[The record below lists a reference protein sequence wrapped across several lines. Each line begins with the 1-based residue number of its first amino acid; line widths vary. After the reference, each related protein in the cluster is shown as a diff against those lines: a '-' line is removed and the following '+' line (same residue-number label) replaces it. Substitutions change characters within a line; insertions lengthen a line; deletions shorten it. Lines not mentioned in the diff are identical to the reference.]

1 MTNLIFIIGFLG
13 SGKTTFINNVIK
25 TQKNIG
31 LIINDFG
38 HINIDMHLV
47 NQVNIPIIDI
57 HYGSVFCDC
66 KSESLLNGLKEL
78 SKHSLDTIYVEST
91 GLANPKS
98 LNELINLIN
107 KTTNHPIKHIG
118 NIGIIDASNI
128 HKVISTNLVY
138 NQILL
143 SDLILLNKCDLVN
156 NRELNDIKQSILAI
170 NPTPDIIETVYAN
183 WLIDLSQ
190 FKKHQ
195 KEKRLDTESPIR
207 LTIDITN
214 KTLFEIE
221 QLCEVI
227 APKCHRIK
235 GYLTNEKT
243 EYFEYSDHTFKV
255 TEYPYQPSSVM
266 TLLSLDQT
274 NFFKQIKTA
283 YHTLFEDEMTII
295 TSTKL

>member
-1 MTNLIFIIGFLG
+1 MTNLVFIIGFLG

-47 NQVNIPIIDI
+47 TQTNIPIIDI

-66 KSESLLNGLKEL
+66 KSEALFNGLKEL
-78 SKHSLDTIYVEST
+78 SKHNLDTIYVEST

-98 LNELINLIN
+98 LDALIKLIN
-107 KTTNHPIKHIG
+107 KTTKHPIKHVG
-118 NIGIIDASNI
+118 NIGIVDASNI
-128 HKVISTNLVY
+128 HKVISTNLVH

-156 NRELNDIKQSILAI
+156 NKERNNIKQNIASI
-170 NPTPDIIETVYAN
+170 NHTPNIIETVYAN

-195 KEKRLDTESPIR
+195 KSKRLDTESPLR
-207 LTIDITN
+207 LTIDIAS

-235 GYLTNEKT
+235 GYLTNET
-243 EYFEYSDHTFKV
+243 TQYFEYLEHALKV
-255 TEYPYQPSSVM
+255 TEYPYQPNSVM

-274 NFFKQIKTA
+274 DFFKQIKTA
-283 YHTLFEDEMTII
+283 YQTLFNDEMTII
-295 TSTKL
+295 TSKKL